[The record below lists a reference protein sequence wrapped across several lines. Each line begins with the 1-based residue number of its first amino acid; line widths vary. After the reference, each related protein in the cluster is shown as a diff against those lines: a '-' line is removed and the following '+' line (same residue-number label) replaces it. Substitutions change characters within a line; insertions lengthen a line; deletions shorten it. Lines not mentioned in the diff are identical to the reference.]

1 VSERVRRMAV
11 AGTFYPSDPRGLA
24 AEVDR
29 LVPNS
34 SPSVAP
40 KALIAPH
47 AGYSY
52 SGPIAGTAYATI
64 AAARSVITRVVV
76 IGPAHFVPLRG
87 LAVSGADAFETPLG
101 LVEIDTEARRSL
113 LALPQVSM
121 DDVPHAPEHCVEV
134 QLPFLQR
141 CLESF
146 RLVPLV
152 VGDATKTE
160 VADALD
166 RVWGG
171 SETLIVISS
180 DLSHYL
186 DHDSARATDARTAA
200 AVCALDA
207 DSIGSEQACGY
218 APIRGGID
226 LARRRGLSVDLL
238 DLRTSGDTAGPL
250 DRVVGYGAFIFS

>member
-1 VSERVRRMAV
+1 MEVRHPAV
-11 AGTFYPSDPRGLA
+11 AGTFYPSEPHALA
-24 AEVDR
+24 AEIDR
-29 LVPNS
+29 LVPES
-34 SPSVAP
+34 SQGLAP

-47 AGYSY
+47 AGYAY

-64 AAARSVITRVVV
+64 AGARSVITRVVV

-87 LAVSGADAFETPLG
+87 LAVSDAVVFETPLG
-101 LVEIDTEARRSL
+101 FVEIDTESRESL
-113 LALPQVSM
+113 LALPHVSI
-121 DDVPHAPEHCVEV
+121 DDAPHAPEHSVEV

-141 CLESF
+141 ALESF
-146 RLVPLV
+146 RLVPVV
-152 VGDATKTE
+152 VGDATRTE
-160 VADALD
+160 VADAID
-166 RVWGG
+166 RVCGN

-186 DHDSARATDARTAA
+186 DHESARAIDARTAA
-200 AVCALDA
+200 AICALDA

-218 APIRGGID
+218 AAIRGGLE

-250 DRVVGYGAFIFS
+250 DRVVGYGAFALS